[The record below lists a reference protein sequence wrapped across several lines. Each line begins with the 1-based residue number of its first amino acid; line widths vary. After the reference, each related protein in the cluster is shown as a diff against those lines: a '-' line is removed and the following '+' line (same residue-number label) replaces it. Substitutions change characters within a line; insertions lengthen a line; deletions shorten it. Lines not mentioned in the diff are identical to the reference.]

1 MSLKTTSALGYEPK
15 VTGAAFNP
23 SNKGKVVTEALD
35 GINGVYVVR
44 VESVSATPVT
54 EGNVSDQRKALYQ
67 QAKQSGANPLNAL
80 RNAAT
85 IKDKRADRY

>member
-1 MSLKTTSALGYEPK
+1 
-15 VTGAAFNP
+15 
-23 SNKGKVVTEALD
+23 LD

-44 VESVSATPVT
+44 VESVSATAVT
-54 EGNVSDQRKALYQ
+54 EGNVADQRKTLYQ